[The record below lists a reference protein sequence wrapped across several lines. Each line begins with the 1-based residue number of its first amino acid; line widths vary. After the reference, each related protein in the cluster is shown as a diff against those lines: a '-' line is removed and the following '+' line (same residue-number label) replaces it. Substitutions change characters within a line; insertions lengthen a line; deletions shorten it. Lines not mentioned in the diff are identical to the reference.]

1 MAHLSIMDCIE
12 NIMLFFQWYLEDDIQ
27 EDDIQE
33 DCDNILKD
41 DQEEEI
47 LIPWTELDSF
57 II

>member
-1 MAHLSIMDCIE
+1 MDCIE